1 MSLPSGAQSNNA
13 QSPVSGRQLSS
24 PGSLPSSVPS
34 EFTTPRAHV
43 PRQPLYGHRYG
54 FLFMLQ
60 VAILQGYFF
69 VCLLSLSG
77 VKVRNVQSSLCLVP
91 EIVRGWEGAGPSL
104 MSCISS
110 GLAARSHFSVTV
122 SLMPCR
128 PASLSTLAI
137 LNSAWKAVEARSK
150 QRSKSAGGIL
160 SAQSLPPS
168 TTNSKKGR
176 KERLLWTDSVVLAWV
191 WLTQHGCLAHEVS
204 ECFYSYFL
212 VICSFFSKRE
222 SAVYWST
229 HSCGGPCNQ
238 HTRT

>member
-1 MSLPSGAQSNNA
+1 MPLPSGAQSNNA

-91 EIVRGWEGAGPSL
+91 EIVRGWEGSRTLPHVMHFIWACSKKSL
-104 MSCISS
+104 QCYC
-110 GLAARSHFSVTV
+110 L
-122 SLMPCR
+122 LPCR

-176 KERLLWTDSVVLAWV
+176 
-191 WLTQHGCLAHEVS
+191 
-204 ECFYSYFL
+204 
-212 VICSFFSKRE
+212 
-222 SAVYWST
+222 
-229 HSCGGPCNQ
+229 
-238 HTRT
+238 

>member
-1 MSLPSGAQSNNA
+1 MFGAWDCKGLGGSRTLPHVMHFIWACSKKSLQC
-13 QSPVSGRQLSS
+13 
-24 PGSLPSSVPS
+24 
-34 EFTTPRAHV
+34 
-43 PRQPLYGHRYG
+43 Y
-54 FLFMLQ
+54 
-60 VAILQGYFF
+60 
-69 VCLLSLSG
+69 CLL
-77 VKVRNVQSSLCLVP
+77 
-91 EIVRGWEGAGPSL
+91 
-104 MSCISS
+104 
-110 GLAARSHFSVTV
+110 
-122 SLMPCR
+122 PCR

-176 KERLLWTDSVVLAWV
+176 KERLLQTDSVLAWV